1 MSAYRPVVGDRVRA
15 TRTVEGVITKN
26 HDGHWSYVEVEAE
39 EGGIEL
45 HDEERWSFEKL
56 QDPEPEWVNGDVVE
70 VKYYVPAHRIDG
82 KWINPTTG
90 NVHYFSTPSG
100 VYEVPTAYTEGDLKI
115 LYKADAA

>member
-1 MSAYRPVVGDRVRA
+1 MSDYQPAKGDRVRM
-15 TRTVEGVITKN
+15 TFEGVVEN
-26 HDGHWSYVEVEAE
+26 VWGDGVAVDQAGRDGSRHFSLKDDGVS
-39 EGGIEL
+39 I
-45 HDEERWSFEKL
+45 EKL
-56 QDPEPEWVNGDVVE
+56 QDPEPQWVNGDVVE

-100 VYEVPTAYTEGDLKI
+100 VHEVPTAYTEGDLKI